1 MTLPLRTLT
10 NAGDPLCTPDGQVLS
25 GVHVSFQLV
34 DRYGVETDVWDALT
48 HERVGGEPIVATTNE
63 DGEFSIDLWPNSRGN
78 RPTRYRCTVDH
89 PAFKAFSGTV
99 DHLSLD
105 PLQWVEFMAAS
116 ATIAPQDLGEM
127 SLYRQELAAGLQT
140 LGTAVGA
147 AGASAT
153 ASQGSATAAGASASQ
168 AASQAAAASAS
179 ATAAAGSATTASTQ
193 AGEASASAGSAA
205 GSASA
210 AAAAQSAAAASAA
223 TASTQ
228 AGAAADSAG
237 QSASSA
243 STASTQAG
251 VASTQAGQAAT
262 SATLAQQWATRT
274 DAEVV
279 AGQGYGAMKYALD
292 AAGSASAASSAAS
305 AAAATAAGLQTALD
319 GKVDA
324 SDPRLSD
331 AREWTAATVTQPE
344 AEAGTDTTRRAWTA
358 QRVFQAVAAWWAG
371 SAAKTKLDGIATGA
385 TANATDAQLRDRA
398 THTGTQ
404 AIGTVSGLQA
414 ALDGKAAAAAG
425 IPDGGATAQVLEKS
439 SAANQ
444 DVRWATL
451 HSVARSGDYNALSN
465 RPGAI
470 PAMSITDTRYD
481 FPLPNGSS
489 AYMRTL
495 VAEFKAQ
502 AVGTRKIFSN
512 ANGRPGGVVFPD
524 VSYGTLITLSPWGD
538 TTGGMPIQIGHPND
552 ATSRLF
558 IRAGFHGMYQKWSS
572 SGAVPVAWAAG
583 LFAEAGRSVVKSG
596 PSTGFNNLQFRCTV
610 AGTTGA
616 TEPVWPT
623 VVGEIVVDGTATWTA
638 EPVWDNWRKLLDSD
652 DTAGAVAK
660 LVTVTAGAAGTTS
673 GSVAHGLTRSK
684 IVGFSATVNGAGA
697 SSGPGSSD
705 ATLAFQARLTDT
717 HCTINYDAA
726 AATAV
731 YGRPVSF
738 LLWYTP

>member
-78 RPTRYRCTVDH
+78 LPTRYRCTVDH

-140 LGTAVGA
+140 LGTAVGV

-153 ASQGSATAAGASASQ
+153 ASQ
-168 AASQAAAASAS
+168 
-179 ATAAAGSATTASTQ
+179 
-193 AGEASASAGSAA
+193 

-228 AGAAADSAG
+228 AGAAADAAG

-292 AAGSASAASSAAS
+292 AAGSASAASNAAS
-305 AAAATAAGLQTALD
+305 AAEAVVSGLQTALD

-331 AREWTAATVTQPE
+331 AREWTAGTVDQAE
-344 AEAGTDTTRRAWTA
+344 AEAGTATTRRAWTA
-358 QRVFQAVAAWWAG
+358 QRVRQAVLGWWGGFAAKATPVDADSIVIAD
-371 SAAKTKLDGIATGA
+371 SAA
-385 TANATDAQLRDRA
+385 
-398 THTGTQ
+398 
-404 AIGTVSGLQA
+404 
-414 ALDGKAAAAAG
+414 
-425 IPDGGATAQVLEKS
+425 
-439 SAANQ
+439 
-444 DVRWATL
+444 
-451 HSVARSGDYNALSN
+451 
-465 RPGAI
+465 
-470 PAMSITDTRYD
+470 
-481 FPLPNGSS
+481 
-489 AYMRTL
+489 
-495 VAEFKAQ
+495 
-502 AVGTRKIFSN
+502 SN
-512 ANGRPGGVVFPD
+512 APK
-524 VSYGTLITLSPWGD
+524 
-538 TTGGMPIQIGHPND
+538 
-552 ATSRLF
+552 RLT
-558 IRAGFHGMYQKWSS
+558 
-572 SGAVPVAWAAG
+572 WA
-583 LFAEAGRSVVKSG
+583 
-596 PSTGFNNLQFRCTV
+596 N
-610 AGTTGA
+610 
-616 TEPVWPT
+616 
-623 VVGEIVVDGTATWTA
+623 
-638 EPVWDNWRKLLDSD
+638 
-652 DTAGAVAK
+652 AVAK
-660 LVTVTAGAAGTTS
+660 LRGTFVEGPASAVDGQVMVFDGATGKKAKSSSMVLSGTPVSTGQVNTLISQGAISSYVTSRGSGLVTNGAGLLNSNYNFSGAAFVADELVVGGGSFHSVGPMKALFSDELIPVAPGINYRIGVNVKGKPITGASTIMFGAACYDIDGLSIIHRHYAEFVGSARTELAAPLNPGDTTITLADATGWHNGSTATARGLRWYPYTNSKGYTYPDYGYSRHTLNAAWGAGGISGNTITLSAPWAGPALAAGTKVSNAQDGGTYVYFLDWVLTPANWQRMEALS
-673 GSVAHGLTRSK
+673 G
-684 IVGFSATVNGAGA
+684 VGFLRPGTVNIKLVFLLNYPDGGTSPMPGDGTLLNDIRFEPSTPQVVGAPA
-697 SSGPGSSD
+697 SSASQGVAGQIAYDGSYIYQCV
-705 ATLAFQARLTDT
+705 ATDLWKRTP
-717 HCTINYDAA
+717 IN
-726 AATAV
+726 T
-731 YGRPVSF
+731 
-738 LLWYTP
+738 W